1 MARKTYTGPLLD
13 VSFDGALCEHAAE
26 CVRGM
31 PSVFDTSARPWINP
45 ETATTAESAEELR
58 VVVGRCPS
66 GALLIEEHP

>member
-1 MARKTYTGPLLD
+1 
-13 VSFDGALCEHAAE
+13 
-26 CVRGM
+26 M